1 MREPDSDEAHSRAMT
16 KYPQKRRLALV
27 LAESTVQRHW
37 QERELARE
45 GYEVRCFQKAW
56 DALAMFGTEMP
67 DIGVIGQAQDTECL
81 ELLIEDL
88 ERYGVPVTAVE
99 PFRDAMPPDRAVLFS
114 RTRGHAPQWH
124 HV

>member
-1 MREPDSDEAHSRAMT
+1 MT
-16 KYPQKRRLALV
+16 NYPQKRRLALV
-27 LAESTVQRHW
+27 LAESTAQRHW

-45 GYEVRCFQKAW
+45 GYEVRCFRKAW

-99 PFRDAMPPDRAVLFS
+99 PSGTRCRRTGPCFSHGHVAAHRNGITLEAYGAVSGF
-114 RTRGHAPQWH
+114 
-124 HV
+124 